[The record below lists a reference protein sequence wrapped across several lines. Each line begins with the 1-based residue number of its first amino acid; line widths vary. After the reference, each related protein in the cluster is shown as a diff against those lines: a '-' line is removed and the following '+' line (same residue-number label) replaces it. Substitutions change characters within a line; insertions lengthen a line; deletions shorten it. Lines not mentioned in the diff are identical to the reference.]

1 MSKKPESNFT
11 NMVLRLFIVVA
22 VAGVALGFVYSQTFD
37 VIAAAKKKKLE
48 TAIGNVVPA
57 FDTLVTYTV
66 MPATGKDSLTFYE
79 AYSNDSLVG
88 IAIATYTE
96 KGFSGVFKI
105 MVGFAPDGRIINTA
119 VLEHKETP
127 GLGDKMDK
135 KKSKWSV
142 QFNGKNPANYKLK
155 VTKDGGD
162 VDAITAATIS
172 SRAFCDATQRA
183 YDALEADN
191 KKGGK
196 DAK

>member
-1 MSKKPESNFT
+1 MGKKPESNFV
-11 NMVLRLFIVVA
+11 NMFVRLLVIVII
-22 VAGVALGFVYSQTFD
+22 AGGLLGVVYTQTYD
-37 VIAAAKKKKLE
+37 VIAAAKQKKLE
-48 TAIGNVVPA
+48 AAIGYVVPV
-57 FDTLVTYTV
+57 FDTLNTFKV
-66 MPATGKDSLTFYE
+66 MPATGKDSLTIYD
-79 AYSNDSLVG
+79 AYSKDSLVG
-88 IAIATYTE
+88 IAVATYTE

-105 MVGFAPDGRIINTA
+105 MVGFTPDGTIINTA

-135 KKSKWSV
+135 KKSNWST
-142 QFNGKNPANYKLK
+142 QFNGKNPADYKLK

-183 YDALEADN
+183 YNALEAEK

-196 DAK
+196 DE

>member
-1 MSKKPESNFT
+1 MSKKPESTFI
-11 NMVLRLFIVVA
+11 NMVLRLLVVVGAAGA
-22 VAGVALGFVYSQTFD
+22 VLGFVYMQTFD
-37 VIAAAKKKKLE
+37 VIAAAKQKKLQE
-48 TAIGNVVPA
+48 AIGKVVPA
-57 FDTLVTYTV
+57 FDTLVVYSR
-66 MPATGKDSLTFYE
+66 MPDTGKDSLTFYE
-79 AYSNDSLVG
+79 AYKNDSLVG
-88 IAIATYTE
+88 TAIETYTE

-105 MVGFAPDGRIINTA
+105 MVGFDTQGVIIKTS

-135 KKSKWSV
+135 KKSDWSN
-142 QFNGKNPANYKLK
+142 QFNGKNPANYNLK

-183 YDALEADN
+183 YNALEAEK

-196 DAK
+196 DE